1 MSLSISHYFGL
12 KLWLS
17 GCFYTQYGAR
27 GLVWLGAYGYN
38 PEALP
43 SKTLVVLPDKDRTQ
57 QLIPNRLRKL

>member
-12 KLWLS
+12 KLWRS
-17 GCFYTQYGAR
+17 GCFYNQYVAR
-27 GLVWLGAYGYN
+27 GLVCRGTYGYN

-43 SKTLVVLPDKDRTQ
+43 SKTLVVLLGQDRTQ